1 MDIVNYILSNKIK
14 KYVDDSVGNVSDE
27 KITEAVNTY
36 LDENPPVTGATTE
49 QVTQIQNNADNIS
62 DIQSKLSVT
71 DEEADNYLFGDTE

>member
-1 MDIVNYILSNKIK
+1 MDPITLGALNKLNRKIN
-14 KYVDDSVGNVSDE
+14 DIQSIPDE

-36 LDENPPVTGATTE
+36 LNENPPVTGATTE
-49 QVTQIQNNADNIS
+49 QATQIQNNADNIS